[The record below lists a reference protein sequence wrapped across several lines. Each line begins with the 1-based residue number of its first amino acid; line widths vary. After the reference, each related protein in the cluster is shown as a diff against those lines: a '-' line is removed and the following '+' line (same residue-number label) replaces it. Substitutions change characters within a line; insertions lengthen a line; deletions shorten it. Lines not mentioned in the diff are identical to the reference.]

1 MARRQDDRAAVR
13 HLSRR
18 QALRLLGGAGGTAL
32 LAACGGTATPTTGA
46 GGTGASTAPA
56 TTNAGGATAPPTT
69 GGATATTKIAA
80 PPTRV
85 PLGGTAAAG
94 GTPASTAASGP
105 VGAITIPQSAVPLPT
120 DKVSFRWI
128 DSGDLKALFYKKYFA
143 AYQQAHPNITIQY
156 DPLPWSEIQKVVPL
170 GVQNGNAHDVFQLPL
185 NVPAGQA
192 VSEGWVAPL
201 DDIIPNFAKWKTRFP
216 FGAFIEGVHVFNGKI
231 YTFPLTS
238 SKRYGTLLL
247 YNTAYL
253 QQAGYDPASKPFT
266 WDDFRTAAKKLTAQG
281 KGQYYGFIFGGK
293 DSTEFSAKVSNLAR
307 MAGAS
312 AGGNDVN
319 WKTGQYNYTA
329 DQYLAAIDLLLAL
342 KADGSVF
349 PGVLSLNGPDVR
361 SRMPQGVSA
370 MILDGPWNIPQWPR
384 EKADFAF
391 GVASQPVPN
400 SGQPLPLTYEET
412 GANQVWAYAKSP
424 NKAIIADMF
433 SYVAS
438 DEGQTAIVVASEGNL
453 RSFFPQAQAQA
464 EQSQELDPH
473 ARQAI
478 ALFEQQVRVGPMPEV
493 RNPEQSQVDLELK
506 HIHPDFG
513 EVVQGLYT
521 GQLKDPKAAMQDL
534 QDRMDK
540 DLDRA
545 IKAAQAKGAKV
556 SRDDWKFP
564 NWDPMK
570 DYTDADYQA
579 LKS

>member
-1 MARRQDDRAAVR
+1 
-13 HLSRR
+13 
-18 QALRLLGGAGGTAL
+18 
-32 LAACGGTATPTTGA
+32 
-46 GGTGASTAPA
+46 
-56 TTNAGGATAPPTT
+56 
-69 GGATATTKIAA
+69 
-80 PPTRV
+80 
-85 PLGGTAAAG
+85 
-94 GTPASTAASGP
+94 
-105 VGAITIPQSAVPLPT
+105 
-120 DKVSFRWI
+120 
-128 DSGDLKALFYKKYFA
+128 
-143 AYQQAHPNITIQY
+143 
-156 DPLPWSEIQKVVPL
+156 
-170 GVQNGNAHDVFQLPL
+170 
-185 NVPAGQA
+185 
-192 VSEGWVAPL
+192 
-201 DDIIPNFAKWKTRFP
+201 
-216 FGAFIEGVHVFNGKI
+216 
-231 YTFPLTS
+231 
-238 SKRYGTLLL
+238 
-247 YNTAYL
+247 
-253 QQAGYDPASKPFT
+253 
-266 WDDFRTAAKKLTAQG
+266 
-281 KGQYYGFIFGGK
+281 
-293 DSTEFSAKVSNLAR
+293 
-307 MAGAS
+307 
-312 AGGNDVN
+312 VN

-433 SYVAS
+433 SYIAS

-540 DLDRA
+540 ELDRA

-564 NWDPMK
+564 NWDPTK